1 MLFLLLCNHRTL
13 LQLKENI
20 EWENCA
26 GLDLWCQHSLPQL
39 RLRLQASFQVS
50 FNEGCWLML
59 TFIPGPHNS
68 TVLWIVNIATSG
80 LAGVCEL
87 YPDCIKTQTCV
98 MTTAGNQD
106 TLYRLYTGSSWQS
119 LDIYE
124 DETWRPWGAVTMSG
138 SSTVTMILSWV
149 ANTTHLSLL
158 LFLELDLNLNK
169 KCQFPVIIPLF
180 TVHVQGNKNLNTIE
194 TLDSKYKTFCEGFIN
209 VTGNSH
215 WKYKLVI

>member
-1 MLFLLLCNHRTL
+1 MLFLLLCNRRTL

-26 GLDLWCQHSLPQL
+26 GLDLWCQHPLPGYNSDSDSKHPFKSHSMKDAGWCWHSSVSPIIVVL
-39 RLRLQASFQVS
+39 R
-50 FNEGCWLML
+50 
-59 TFIPGPHNS
+59 
-68 TVLWIVNIATSG
+68 IVNIATSG
-80 LAGVCEL
+80 GRGLWTVS
-87 YPDCIKTQTCV
+87 DCIKTQTCV
-98 MTTAGNQD
+98 MTIAGNQD
-106 TLYRLYTGSSWQS
+106 TLYRPGLPDSLEIFMKMRHEELWPWAAPPLWQLWQWSWAELPTQ
-119 LDIYE
+119 E
-124 DETWRPWGAVTMSG
+124 
-138 SSTVTMILSWV
+138 
-149 ANTTHLSLL
+149 HLSLL

-209 VTGNSH
+209 VTGNGH

>member
-1 MLFLLLCNHRTL
+1 MLFLLLCNRRTL

-26 GLDLWCQHSLPQL
+26 GLDLWCQQSLPGYNSDSDSRHPFKSHSMKDAGWCWHSSVSPIIVVL
-39 RLRLQASFQVS
+39 R
-50 FNEGCWLML
+50 
-59 TFIPGPHNS
+59 
-68 TVLWIVNIATSG
+68 IVNIATSG
-80 LAGVCEL
+80 TGVCEL
-87 YPDCIKTQTCV
+87 YQIVSRLRLAWWQLLATRT
-98 MTTAGNQD
+98 
-106 TLYRLYTGSSWQS
+106 LYTGRVFLTVSRY
-119 LDIYE
+119 L
-124 DETWRPWGAVTMSG
+124 WRWDMGTEEPWP
-138 SSTVTMILSWV
+138 WV
-149 ANTTHLSLL
+149 APPLWQLWQWSWAEMPTQEHLSLL

>member
-1 MLFLLLCNHRTL
+1 MLFLLLCNRRTL

-20 EWENCA
+20 EWENSA
-26 GLDLWCQHSLPQL
+26 GLDLWCQHSLPGYNSDSDSKHPFKSHSMKDAGWCWHSSVAPIIVQCCEL
-39 RLRLQASFQVS
+39 WISPRPAWRGFVNCIQIVSRLRLAWWQ
-50 FNEGCWLML
+50 LL
-59 TFIPGPHNS
+59 
-68 TVLWIVNIATSG
+68 ATR
-80 LAGVCEL
+80 
-87 YPDCIKTQTCV
+87 
-98 MTTAGNQD
+98 
-106 TLYRLYTGSSWQS
+106 TLYTDTGSSWQS

-124 DETWRPWGAVTMSG
+124 DETWRPWGAVTMSD

>member
-1 MLFLLLCNHRTL
+1 MSAF
-13 LQLKENI
+13 I
-20 EWENCA
+20 AWI
-26 GLDLWCQHSLPQL
+26 QL
-39 RLRLQASFQVS
+39 RPRLQASFQVS

-59 TFIPGPHNS
+59 TFIRGPHNS
-68 TVLWIVNIATSG
+68 IVLWIVNIATSG

-180 TVHVQGNKNLNTIE
+180 TVHVQGNKNLNTIA
-194 TLDSKYKTFCEGFIN
+194 TIFTIHSKYIWKEFIKGKTETMRYIR
-209 VTGNSH
+209 
-215 WKYKLVI
+215 L